1 MATEFIPFSTK
12 FYKEVYIFASD
23 QRAIV
28 TGIRPIDMLPND
40 TSKYYHYTG
49 SLTTPPCYES
59 VSWYIMHEGI
69 KITQDQVRNFEHTN
83 LTMNLQLLKTKSS
96 GSIFFQQFSRNLII
110 TDEKASPS
118 ERTCR

>member
-69 KITQDQVRNFEHTN
+69 KITQDQVRNFDHTN
-83 LTMNLQLLKTKSS
+83 LTINLQLLKTKSS

-110 TDEKASPS
+110 TDE
-118 ERTCR
+118 